1 MLDPKMLRDNIADV
15 ALMLKNRNKNIDLNI
30 FSKLEA
36 QRKEL
41 QEVVENLQNIRNT
54 RSKAIGLAKSKGE
67 DVSSLMAEVSN
78 IGEELKVN
86 ENNLTEIQLKIKD
99 FSLRIPNLLQQDVP
113 VGLDETQNVEVRS
126 WGQPKKFDFVPKDH
140 VDLGARGAGLD
151 MEAGAKISGARFV
164 VLRNKIARLHRALA
178 QFMLDLHTQEH
189 GYTEMNVPYLVNLA
203 AMEGTGQLP
212 NLADDVFY
220 SKGHNHELCLIPTSE
235 VSLTNLVRDEII
247 PRENLP
253 LKLTA
258 HSACFRKEAGSY
270 GKDTRG
276 MIRVH
281 QFEKVE
287 LVQIT
292 TAESSSE
299 CLESMVACAEKVL
312 QLLELPYRV
321 MALCSGDM
329 GFYSSKTYDL
339 EVWLPSQ
346 NTYREISS
354 CSNCIDFQARRMQAR
369 TRNADT
375 NKTELVHTLNGSGVA
390 VGRALVAVM
399 ENYQQKD
406 GTIVVP
412 KALRK
417 YMDGIEII

>member
-1 MLDPKMLRDNIADV
+1 MLDPKMLRENPNDV
-15 ALMLKNRNKNIDLNI
+15 AAMLKNRNKSIDLNVYI
-30 FSKLEA
+30 KLEE
-36 QRKEL
+36 QRKAL
-41 QEVVENLQNIRNT
+41 QGVVENLQNIRNT
-54 RSKAIGLAKSKGE
+54 RSKAIGLGKSKGE
-67 DVSSLMAEVSN
+67 DVSALMAEVGE
-78 IGEELKVN
+78 IGDQLKSN
-86 ENNLTEIQLKIKD
+86 ENTLAEIQEKIKD
-99 FSLRIPNLLQQDVP
+99 FSLRIPNVLQPDVP
-113 VGLDETQNVEVRS
+113 VGMDETQNVEVRS
-126 WGQPKKFDFVPKDH
+126 WGQPKQFDFTPKDH
-140 VDLGARGAGLD
+140 VDLGARDAGLD

-178 QFMLDLHTQEH
+178 QFMLDLHTKEH
-189 GYTEMNVPYLVNLA
+189 GYIEMNVPYLVNHA

-212 NLADDVFY
+212 NLADDLFY
-220 SKGHNHELCLIPTSE
+220 SKGHNQELCLIPTSE

-247 PRENLP
+247 ARELLP

-292 TAESSSE
+292 TAETSAT

-321 MALCSGDM
+321 MALCSGDI

-369 TRNADT
+369 TRNPAT

-399 ENYQQKD
+399 ENYQQAD
-406 GTIVVP
+406 GTIVIPQV
-412 KALRK
+412 LRK
-417 YMDGIEII
+417 YMDDMEVI